1 MVCIRCKIVV
11 KDELTK
17 LGLTS
22 VFVDLGQVDILE
34 PMTDEQTQLFKVGLL
49 KYGLELIDDK
59 KSILIEKIKTVI
71 IEMVHYEEEEPRM
84 NFSNYLC
91 GKLNYDY
98 TYMANMFSAVMG
110 ITIEHFIIAH
120 KIERVKELLVYDE
133 LSLTEIAY
141 QMHYSS
147 VAHLA
152 NQFKKVTGQTT
163 SHFKH
168 LKLKHMISLQDI

>member
-1 MVCIRCKIVV
+1 
-11 KDELTK
+11 
-17 LGLTS
+17 
-22 VFVDLGQVDILE
+22 
-34 PMTDEQTQLFKVGLL
+34 
-49 KYGLELIDDK
+49 
-59 KSILIEKIKTVI
+59 
-71 IEMVHYEEEEPRM
+71 
-84 NFSNYLC
+84 
-91 GKLNYDY
+91 
-98 TYMANMFSAVMG
+98 MANMFSEVMG

-141 QMHYSS
+141 KMHYSS

-168 LKLKHMISLQDI
+168 QKLKHMISLQDI